1 MISPSQ
7 DFFFTYIDTVK
18 VWYRKPLHQEL
29 TFASCTISY
38 YNLSKLDK
46 KRFAYLIRK
55 TSPLDRR
62 KSGTT
67 FFKFIRKLLVFILAV
82 KFIYFI
88 LRKETRL
95 TFNVEKRKNNL
106 KYFDKWMN
114 EVLYFLNK
122 TNIKYWTK
130 SWTYRILLQDNNS
143 F

>member
-7 DFFFTYIDTVK
+7 DFFFTNIDTVK
-18 VWYRKPLHQEL
+18 VWYRKPLHPEL

-95 TFNVEKRKNNL
+95 TFNVEKRKNTLINE
-106 KYFDKWMN
+106 WMKSYIS
-114 EVLYFLNK
+114 L
-122 TNIKYWTK
+122 IK
-130 SWTYRILLQDNNS
+130 RILNIEQNLEHTESCYKTTTVFKN
-143 F
+143 